1 MQLPRMV
8 RVRQRFADEH
18 IDDVAA
24 VIRSQMAEVGLAA
37 RLRPGARVAITA
49 GSRGIFQIDRIT
61 RAVVD
66 AVREAGGKPFIVPA
80 MGSHGG
86 ATAEGQ
92 REVLAGYGITESSMD
107 CLILSSME
115 TVVLGMTPGGATVH
129 MDKNAY
135 NADHTIVVG
144 RVKAHTAFRGPIESG
159 LCKMIAVGLGKQ
171 RGAEE
176 MHARGL
182 GENIPAAAALAIEK
196 ANILLGVAIV
206 ENSYDHTHTIRVVPP
221 ERIHDTDRELL
232 VLANSLLPR
241 VPFDALDTLIV
252 DWMGKNISGSGMD
265 YNIIGMWRRIGG
277 PRIPDYK
284 RIVVLDLTPESHGNG
299 LGVGAADFTTKKL
312 VQKLDLRK
320 MYMNCLTSNAIDAGK
335 IPITLDTDREAIE
348 AAIKSAGVRHGDDAR
363 VVRIKSTLHL
373 DELQVSEALLDEVR
387 RNPNLEIIGEPEPM
401 RFDEQGNLL

>member
-1 MQLPRMV
+1 
-8 RVRQRFADEH
+8 
-18 IDDVAA
+18 
-24 VIRSQMAEVGLAA
+24 
-37 RLRPGARVAITA
+37 
-49 GSRGIFQIDRIT
+49 
-61 RAVVD
+61 
-66 AVREAGGKPFIVPA
+66 
-80 MGSHGG
+80 GSHGG

-92 REVLAGYGITESSMD
+92 LEVLAGYGITEATMD
-107 CLILSSME
+107 CPILSSMD
-115 TVVLGMTPGGATVH
+115 TVVLGTTPGGAAVH
-129 MDKNAY
+129 MDRNAY
-135 NADHTIVVG
+135 SADHTIVVG

-176 MHARGL
+176 MHAGGL
-182 GENIPAAAALAIEK
+182 GENIPPAAALAIER

-221 ERIHDTDRELL
+221 EKIHDTDRELL

-241 VPFDALDTLIV
+241 VPFDELDTLIV
-252 DWMGKNISGSGMD
+252 DWIGKNISGSGMD

-335 IPITLDTDREAIE
+335 IPIALESDREAIE
-348 AAIKSAGVRHGDDAR
+348 AGIKAAGVRHLAEAR
-363 VVRIKSTLHL
+363 VVRIKNTLQL
-373 DELQVSEALLDEVR
+373 EELQVSEALLDQVR
-387 RNPNLEIIGEPEPM
+387 SNPS
-401 RFDEQGNLL
+401 

>member
-18 IDDVAA
+18 IADVTTE
-24 VIRSQMAEVGLAA
+24 VQRQMAAAGLST

-49 GSRGIFQIDRIT
+49 GSRGISQIDRII

-66 AVREAGGKPFIVPA
+66 AVRAAGARPFIVPA

-92 REVLAGYGITESSMD
+92 LEVLAGYGITEATMD
-107 CLILSSME
+107 CPILSSMD
-115 TVVLGMTPGGATVH
+115 TVVLGTTPGGAAVH
-129 MDKNAY
+129 MDRNAY
-135 NADHTIVVG
+135 SADHTIVVG

-182 GENIPAAAALAIEK
+182 GENIPPAAALAIER

-221 ERIHDTDRELL
+221 EKIHDTDRELL

-241 VPFDALDTLIV
+241 VPFDELDTLIV
-252 DWMGKNISGSGMD
+252 DWIGKNISGSGMD

-320 MYMNCLTSNAIDAGK
+320 MYMNCLTSNAIDAGQL
-335 IPITLDTDREAIE
+335 PHALESDREAIE
-348 AAIKSAGVRHGDDAR
+348 AGIKAAGVRHAAEAR
-363 VVRIKSTLHL
+363 VVRIKNTLQL
-373 DELQVSEALLDEVR
+373 EELQVSEALLDQVR
-387 RNPNLEIIGEPEPM
+387 SNPSLEIVGEPEPM

>member
-1 MQLPRMV
+1 MV

-107 CLILSSME
+107 CPILSSME

>member
-107 CLILSSME
+107 CPILSSME